1 MKHFYMSMLAL
12 ALISTTKV
20 NAQTGPNLLGA
31 KGTFSAPF
39 VTPNTNAS
47 SCTNNGL
54 NSYSP
59 VDNIGNALNTLSGI
73 GTAQPGSG
81 YDYTAASGGL
91 QPEFTYTLIKNIGD
105 VNGGNCVKGDW
116 RGQNHTPDDGW
127 FMAVNGAPNNTKS
140 PIFYKIDAI
149 SVCPGTKYEFSAW
162 VINMLPESSPAAIAG
177 SEPNIS
183 FKVTSSEGSSI
194 VASSG
199 PIAYTNTPT
208 WVKVSG
214 TFTVPS
220 SVSSIDLE
228 VINATAI
235 ASGNDLG
242 LDDISLNVL
251 KSNIVLSGVNGPL
264 TNALCDGNNTSVL
277 FTVNDDTQT
286 NAWYKWQVSKDG
298 GATYIDST
306 SPAQATFSGNSYALT
321 LNLTHV
327 STEMSGYKYRLVVST
342 SQAGLVNPEC
352 TYVNEYT
359 LIVNA
364 CAPTPVTMT
373 SFNGKFSNGQ
383 AVLDWKTSQEFN
395 SDRFE
400 VYKSND
406 GQSFSYLGSVK
417 SAGNSNMTK
426 NYSYTDNQPGT
437 SQYVYYRLKQV
448 DFDGKFVYTNV
459 VKITTGTKAS
469 LEVYPNPFSSYFTAS
484 FTANKTADA
493 TMIVRNSIGQPVMQK
508 SIKTIKGSN
517 SVNVNNISS
526 LKAGIYYVTISNDD
540 INYNIKLQKQ

>member
-1 MKHFYMSMLAL
+1 MKHFYMSMLAF
-12 ALISTTKV
+12 ALLGTAQL

-39 VTPNTNAS
+39 VTPNTTAS
-47 SCTNNGL
+47 SCTNNGS

-59 VDNIGNALNTLSGI
+59 VDNIGNSLNTLSGI

-81 YDYTAASGGL
+81 YDYTASSGGL
-91 QPEFTYTLIKNIGD
+91 TPEFTYTLIKNIGD
-105 VNGGNCVKGDW
+105 ANGGNCIKGDW

-162 VINMLPESSPAAIAG
+162 VINMLPKSSPAAIAG

-220 SVSSIDLE
+220 TISSIDLE
-228 VINATAI
+228 VINATSI

-242 LDDISLNVL
+242 LDDISLNVE

-264 TNALCDGNNTSVL
+264 TTALCDGNNTSVL

-298 GATYIDST
+298 GATYSDST
-306 SPAQATFSGNSYALT
+306 APAQATFSGNSYALT

-327 STEMSGYKYRLVVST
+327 STEMSGFKYRLVVST
-342 SQAGLVNPEC
+342 SQAGLLNPEC

-359 LIVNA
+359 LMVNA
-364 CAPTPVTMT
+364 CAPTPVIMT
-373 SFNGKFSNGQ
+373 SFNGKYSNGQ
-383 AVLDWKTSQEFN
+383 VVLDWQTSQEFN

-417 SAGNSNMTK
+417 GAGNSNMTK
-426 NYSYTDNQPGT
+426 NYNYFDNQPGG

-448 DFDGKFVYTNV
+448 DIDGKFVYTNV
-459 VKITTGTKAS
+459 VKITTGTNAS

-493 TMIVRNSIGQPVMQK
+493 SIIVRNSIGQPVMQR
-508 SIKTIKGSN
+508 SIKTVKGSN
-517 SVNVNNISS
+517 SVNVNNLSS